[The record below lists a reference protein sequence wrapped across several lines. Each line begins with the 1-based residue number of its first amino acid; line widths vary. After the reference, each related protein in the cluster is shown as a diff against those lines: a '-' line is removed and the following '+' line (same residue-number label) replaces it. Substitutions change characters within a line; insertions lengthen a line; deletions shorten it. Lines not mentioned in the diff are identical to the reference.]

1 MRDGDPPK
9 TCVHSALACAQES
22 RRPFFALD
30 PLVFADLLFNEVGDP
45 VEGVGLHHRRNRDVL
60 LDF

>member
-1 MRDGDPPK
+1 MQVGFRETLTSIQLWLVPRR
-9 TCVHSALACAQES
+9 VAAL
-22 RRPFFALD
+22 FALD

-45 VEGVGLHHRRNRDVL
+45 VEGVGLYPRRNRDVL